1 MAENANTSATRTVI
15 LKVEILPEHDFPSGT
30 NYEVCNMK
38 KILVVDSDE
47 LFLDRISHALSREGH
62 EVVTAENSLSALD
75 ILKTYTPDIIF
86 IDLIMPKIGGNKL
99 SRIIRGMERL
109 SDVYLVIISEIA
121 AEKEVDVTIFGA
133 NACIAKGPFDEMSKH
148 IFAAVNQVGRIPSRY
163 LPEKAIGTA
172 GLYPRRTTKKLL
184 AVNRHW
190 ENILE
195 KITEGVVEIS
205 PDERVVYLNRAAI
218 SLIGIPEERLLG
230 LLFVELFTK
239 DCRQQVK
246 ELLQTMA
253 DKPKTIS
260 GDSPVRLNQ
269 SQVVLNVMFT
279 DAFGSAAIVILNDV
293 TERKRA
299 EETLRASVE
308 QFRNVITR
316 NADAIVILNQKG
328 VVLFVNPA
336 AELLFG
342 KKADEFLGTVFE
354 FPLSAGEVTQVE
366 VFNKQGDAAV
376 AQMRVVE
383 IEWEGEQAYLA
394 SLRDITELTRIIK
407 KMELLANLVEN
418 ARLDM
423 ILVMQP
429 DGQIM
434 ECNALARATF
444 GYSKT
449 EMTAQNIKD
458 LLVCEAD
465 ETWEKIIKSVERRSH
480 WHGAMSAIHR
490 AVGTMP
496 VHVSISR
503 YVDSVDDTANMICFL
518 RDITKEKEIDRMKSE
533 FISIVSHELRTPL
546 TSIKNAVGI
555 ILGGTAGEITK
566 NQERFLSMVNRNIDR
581 LAGIINNLLD
591 LSKLEAGKMELRF
604 QEIDLNDPLDMVISS
619 LRSQAE
625 NKSITITKEVPVDL
639 PKVYGDGDRIEQILI
654 NLINNSIKFTPE
666 GGNVHVSARLAR
678 SEKQTGKVSG
688 PLTKSYGLDGDF
700 IEVCVEDTGIGI
712 PEDKLD
718 MVFDKFHQ
726 ISGSLTRETG
736 GTGLGLPIAKELV
749 EGHKGNIQVESKI
762 GKGSRFIFTL
772 PAYSPESALKDHLDR
787 EIARARERGIS
798 LSLVMLKIEESEYL
812 SEVYGEE
819 EALKLLDQVKQVVQD
834 AARRTTD
841 ITKIQTTGWV
851 ITTLAD
857 TPKEGALVLDNRLKD
872 TLSKQT
878 FKVGKESMKIDL
890 ASGVATYPEEGV
902 TGDELMGKALLA
914 MKQGS

>member
-1 MAENANTSATRTVI
+1 MIFR
-15 LKVEILPEHDFPSGT
+15 SGT

-38 KILVVDSDE
+38 KILVVDNDK
-47 LFLDRISHALSREGH
+47 LFLDRINHALSREGH

-99 SRIIRGMERL
+99 SSIIRGMERL

-121 AEKEVDVTIFGA
+121 AEKEIDVTAFGA
-133 NACIAKGPFDEMSKH
+133 NACIAKGPFDKMSKH

-163 LPEKAIGTA
+163 LPEKAVGTA
-172 GLYPRRTTKKLL
+172 GLYPRKTTKKLL

-190 ENILE
+190 KNILE

-205 PDERVVYLNRAAI
+205 PNGRVVYLNRAAI

-230 LLFVELFTK
+230 LLFVELFAK

-279 DAFGSAAIVILNDV
+279 DALGSSVIVILNDV

-299 EETLRASVE
+299 EEALRASVE

-316 NADAIVILNQKG
+316 NADAIVILNQKR

-342 KKADEFLGTVFE
+342 KKADELLGTVFG

-366 VFNKQGDAAV
+366 IFNKQGDAAV

-383 IEWEGEQAYLA
+383 IEWEGEMAYLA
-394 SLRDITELTRIIK
+394 SLRDITELTETIK

-429 DGQIM
+429 EGQIT
-434 ECNALARATF
+434 ESNALARTIF

-449 EMTAQNIKD
+449 EMTTQNIKD
-458 LLVCEAD
+458 LLTCEAD
-465 ETWEKIIKSVERRSH
+465 ETWEKIIESVERRSH
-480 WHGAMSAIHR
+480 WQGAMSAIR
-490 AVGTMP
+490 GAAGTMP

-503 YVDSVDDTANMICFL
+503 YADSVDDTANMICFL
-518 RDITKEKEIDRMKSE
+518 RDISKEKEIDRMKSE

-546 TSIKNAVGI
+546 TSIKNAVSI
-555 ILGGTAGEITK
+555 VLGGRAGEITK
-566 NQERFLSMVNRNIDR
+566 NQERFLSMIIRNIDR
-581 LAGIINNLLD
+581 LAGIINDLLD

-604 QEIDLNDPLDMVISS
+604 QEVDLNEPLNAVISS

-625 NKSITITKEVPVDL
+625 NKSITITKEIPVDL
-639 PKVYGDGDRIEQILI
+639 PKVYGDRDKIEQILI
-654 NLINNSIKFTPE
+654 NLINNAIKFTPE
-666 GGNVHVSARLAR
+666 GGHVYVSAKLVR
-678 SEKQTGKVSG
+678 SEKQTRKVFG
-688 PLTKSYGLDGDF
+688 PLTKNHEFDRDF

-736 GTGLGLPIAKELV
+736 GTGLGLPIVKELV
-749 EGHKGNIQVESKI
+749 EGHKGNIRVESKI
-762 GKGSRFIFTL
+762 GKGSGFIFTL
-772 PAYSPESALKDHLDR
+772 PAYRPESALKEHLDM

-819 EALKLLDQVKQVVQD
+819 EALKLLDQVKRVVQD

-878 FKVGKESMKIDL
+878 FKVGKESMKVNL
-890 ASGVATYPEEGV
+890 ASGIATYPEEGV